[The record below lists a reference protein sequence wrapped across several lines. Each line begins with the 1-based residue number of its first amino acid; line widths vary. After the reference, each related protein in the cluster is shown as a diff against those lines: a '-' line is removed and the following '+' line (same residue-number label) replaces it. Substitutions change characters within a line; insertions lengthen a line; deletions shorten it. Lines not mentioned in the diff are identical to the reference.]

1 MKSDEYKYLEGTLS
15 GRRGRD
21 PQFESQISGTI
32 EGSINQ
38 KAVARQTLL
47 DSLTPEER
55 EIEQRRY
62 SLNTYGRAHMEKY
75 GNPIISDRALGELQI
90 PGDQIKSTPAPQIK
104 GHHNG
109 GESPG
114 PCQDENGR
122 LLLQNHA
129 ACPQTQTLQIRV

>member
-21 PQFESQISGTI
+21 FEYEAQMTSMP
-32 EGSINQ
+32 EGSINS
-38 KAVARQTLL
+38 KAIERQRQL

-75 GNPIISDRALGELQI
+75 GNPIVSERPLGELQI
-90 PGDQIKSTPAPQIK
+90 PGDQIGSAPPSPQLK
-104 GHHNG
+104 GHDGDEPRPWCDANG
-109 GESPG
+109 K
-114 PCQDENGR
+114 
-122 LLLQNHA
+122 LLLQIHSA
-129 ACPQTQTLQIRV
+129 ERQVLKVY